1 MSESAD
7 RGFGATMCSL
17 HRVDIK
23 KWINNQEQVIHSQ
36 EHGNG
41 HFLPALPVTALS
53 SAYGVLV
60 LVLPVIYSKT

>member
-17 HRVDIK
+17 HRFDIK

-41 HFLPALPVTALS
+41 HFLPALHVTALS